1 MTSKEL
7 ILQTCD
13 LPAVPM
19 VASRIIALVD
29 SPNSTTTEIQK
40 VIMADQALSSR
51 IIKTANSAFY
61 STRHNVSTISEAI
74 NIMGL
79 NTIKTVTLAVSTR
92 DVYKRFGLTE
102 QKLWEH
108 GLSVSVAAGII
119 AWETSFLRKE
129 EAVMAGLMHD
139 IGKVIMNNN
148 EHEKFLMLSD
158 RVHEERATYASIE
171 QELFGFSHAE
181 VGCLLTEKWGFPQV
195 LSDTIRD
202 HHSSLPGGTRVSP
215 PESYQDAMLW
225 TVALSDALCVKL
237 GVGYREPMPDLD
249 LGEEFLRKALK
260 ISEERYAEI
269 TELFRKE
276 YIQEKLSY
284 P

>member
-1 MTSKEL
+1 
-7 ILQTCD
+7 
-13 LPAVPM
+13 M
-19 VASRIIALVD
+19 VASRIISLVD
-29 SPNSTTTEIQK
+29 SPNSSTDEIQK
-40 VIMADQALSSR
+40 VIMADQALSTR

-79 NTIKTVTLAVSTR
+79 NTIKTITLAVSTR

-119 AWETSFLRKE
+119 AGETSFLRKE

-139 IGKVIMNNN
+139 IGKVIMNNS
-148 EHEKFLMLSD
+148 EHEKFLMLAE
-158 RVHEERATYASIE
+158 RVHEERVTYASIE
-171 QELFGFSHAE
+171 QEFFGFSHSEA
-181 VGCLLTEKWGFPQV
+181 GYLLAEKWGFPQI
-195 LSDTIRD
+195 LCDTIRD
-202 HHSSLPGGTRVSP
+202 HHNALSAGGA
-215 PESYQDAMLW
+215 DADPYHDSMCR

-249 LGEEFLRKALK
+249 LGEEALRKALK
-260 ISEERYAEI
+260 INEERYAEI
-269 TELFRKE
+269 TEIFKNA
-276 YIQEKLSY
+276 YIQEKMSY
-284 P
+284 H

>member
-19 VASRIIALVD
+19 VASRIIQLVD
-29 SPNSTTTEIQK
+29 SSNSSVSEIQK
-40 VIMADQALSSR
+40 AIMADQALSTR

-79 NTIKTVTLAVSTR
+79 NTIKTITLAVSTR

-119 AWETSFLRKE
+119 AGETSFLKKE

-139 IGKVIMNNN
+139 IGKVIMNNS
-148 EHEKFLMLSD
+148 EHEKFLMLAD
-158 RVHEERATYASIE
+158 RVHEERVTWASIE
-171 QELFGFSHAE
+171 EEVFGFSHAE
-181 VGCLLTEKWGFPQV
+181 AGYLLSDKWGFPQV
-195 LSDTIRD
+195 LCDTIRD
-202 HHSSLPGGTRVSP
+202 HHSCRSSGDPHSDP
-215 PESYQDAMLW
+215 YHDAVCW
-225 TVALSDALCVKL
+225 TVALADALCVRL

-249 LGEEFLRKALK
+249 LGEEYLREALK
-260 ISEERYAEI
+260 ITGERYAEI
-269 TELFRKE
+269 TEIFKNA
-276 YIQEKLSY
+276 YIQEKMSY
-284 P
+284 H

>member
-29 SPNSTTTEIQK
+29 NPSSSVSEIQK
-40 VIMADQALSSR
+40 VIMADQALSTR

-61 STRHNVSTISEAI
+61 STSHNVSTISEAI

-79 NTIKTVTLAVSTR
+79 NTIKTITLAVSTR

-119 AWETSFLRKE
+119 SGETSFLRKE

-139 IGKVIMNNN
+139 IGKVLMNNS
-148 EHEKFLMLSD
+148 EHEKFLLLSE
-158 RVHEERATYASIE
+158 RVHEARVTYASIE
-171 QELFGFSHAE
+171 QEFFGFSHAE
-181 VGCLLTEKWGFPQV
+181 AGYLLAEKWGFPQV

-202 HHSSLPGGTRVSP
+202 HHSSFLTGDSHPDP
-215 PESYQDAMLW
+215 YHDAMCW

-249 LGEEFLRKALK
+249 LGEEALRKALK
-260 ISEERYAEI
+260 INEERYAEI
-269 TELFRKE
+269 TEIFRNE

>member
-19 VASRIIALVD
+19 VANRIVTLVD
-29 SPNSTTTEIQK
+29 SPNSSVDEIQK
-40 VIMADQALSSR
+40 VIMADQALSTR

-61 STRHNVSTISEAI
+61 STRHNVSTISEGI

-108 GLSVSVAAGII
+108 GLSVSVASGII
-119 AWETSFLRKE
+119 AGETSFIRKE

-139 IGKVIMNNN
+139 IGKVLMNNS
-148 EHEKFLMLSD
+148 EHEKFLLLSE
-158 RVHEERATYASIE
+158 RVHEARLTYAAIE
-171 QELFGFSHAE
+171 QEFFGFSHAE
-181 VGCLLTEKWGFPQV
+181 AGFLLAEKWGFPQT
-195 LSDTIRD
+195 LCDAIRD
-202 HHSSLPGGTRVSP
+202 HHNALQAIDP
-215 PESYQDAMLW
+215 PDQYHDAMCR
-225 TVALSDALCVKL
+225 TVALADALCVKL
-237 GVGYREPMPDLD
+237 GVGYNEPMPDLE
-249 LGEEFLRKALK
+249 LGEEALRKALK

-269 TELFRKE
+269 EEIFRNA
-276 YIQEKLSY
+276 YIQEKMSY
-284 P
+284 Q